1 MISSRKSSEGFLPL
15 ERIHNKNMSEQ
26 EPQPDIIYTIT
37 DEAPAL
43 ATSSFLPIVKYF
55 AKAAGITIGTKD
67 ISLSGR
73 IIANFPD
80 SLTTGQKQPDALFEL
95 GELVKRPTAN
105 IIKLPNIS
113 ASIPQLKA
121 AISELQEHGYDIP
134 DYPESPQTEAQKNIQ
149 TRYKKVLG
157 SAVNPV
163 LRDGNSDRR
172 PPVAVKEYARKHPH
186 KMGEWRTDSKTHVA
200 YMDDGDFF
208 SNESSVTISAPSV
221 GNSRIEFFSEDL
233 TLTILKE
240 NLSLQEGEIVDA
252 TFMSRKALR
261 KFLAEQIEDA
271 KEKGV
276 LFSLHL
282 KATMMKVSD
291 PIIFGQ
297 AVEVFFADVF
307 DKHADVFEE
316 LGVNPDNGLGDVYAR
331 IQSLQ
336 EAQRQEIETD
346 IQTCLEAQ
354 ADLYMV
360 NSDKGITN
368 LHVPSNVII
377 DASLPPIIRDG
388 GKAWGPDGKAHDVK
402 AVIPDTSYAGIYDET
417 VQFCITNGAFDPATM
432 GSVANVG
439 LMAGKAE
446 EYGSH
451 DQTFRV
457 PENGIIRIVDAE
469 GVTLHEHSV
478 EEGDIWRMCQA
489 KDAPIRNWVELA
501 VERVKATGSPA
512 VFWLDKDRAHDA
524 QIIDKV
530 NRYLG
535 DLDQDGD
542 LNIQIMSPV
551 EAIRY
556 TLRRVKEGMDT
567 ISVTGNVLRDYLT
580 DLFPILELNTSAKML
595 SIVGLLNGGGLF
607 ETGAGGS
614 APKHVQ
620 QFIEEGHLRWDS
632 LGEFA
637 AIAASLQHLSAA
649 RENVKAG
656 IVANALD
663 QATAKL
669 LDRNQSPSS
678 RVGELDNRGSQFY
691 LTLYWAQALAVQ
703 EENSELQEYF
713 IPLAEALTSGEKQ
726 IIKELNDAQGH
737 KVDLGGYYHPDAEKV
752 TRATRPSLTLNTA
765 IL

>member
-1 MISSRKSSEGFLPL
+1 
-15 ERIHNKNMSEQ
+15 MSEQ
-26 EPQPDIIYTIT
+26 ESQPDIIYTIT

-43 ATSSFLPIVKYF
+43 ATASFLPVVKYF
-55 AKAAGITIGTKD
+55 AKAAGVTVGTRN
-67 ISLSGR
+67 ISLASR

-80 SLTTGQKQPDALFEL
+80 SLTAEQKQPDALAEL
-95 GELVKRPTAN
+95 GELVKYPFAN
-105 IIKLPNIS
+105 VIKLPNIS

-121 AISELQEHGYDIP
+121 AIAELQVHGYDIP
-134 DYPESPQTEAQKNIQ
+134 DYPEAPQTEAQKDIQ
-149 TRYKKVLG
+149 ARYKTVLG

-172 PPVAVKEYARKHPH
+172 PPAAVKEYAKKHPH
-186 KMGEWRTDSKTHVA
+186 KMGEWNPDSKTHA
-200 YMDDGDFF
+200 SHMDDGDFF
-208 SNESSVTISAPSV
+208 SNESSITISDPSV
-221 GNSRIEFFSEDL
+221 SNARIEFFSEDMKL
-233 TLTILKE
+233 TVLKD
-240 NLSLQEGEIVDA
+240 NLSLQEGEVVDA
-252 TFMSRKALR
+252 TFMSRKDLR

-271 KEKGV
+271 KDNGV
-276 LFSLHL
+276 LFSIHL

-297 AVEVFFADVF
+297 AVEVFFTDVF
-307 DKHADVFEE
+307 NKHAAVFKE
-316 LGVNPDNGLGDVYAR
+316 LSVNPDNGLGDVCAR
-331 IQSLQ
+331 IQSLP
-336 EAQRQEIETD
+336 EEQREEIESD
-346 IQTCLEAQ
+346 IQACLDTQ

-402 AVIPDTSYAGIYDET
+402 AVIPDSSYAVIYDET
-417 VQFCITNGAFDPATM
+417 IKFCIENGAFDPATM

-457 PENGIIRIVDAE
+457 PGDGIIRVVDAE
-469 GVTLHEHSV
+469 GVTLLEHSV
-478 EEGDIWRMCQA
+478 EDGDIWRMCQA

-501 VERVKATGSPA
+501 VERAKATGSPA
-512 VFWLDKDRAHDA
+512 VFWLDKERAHDA

-535 DLDQDGD
+535 DLDPDGD
-542 LNIQIMSPV
+542 LNIRIMSPV
-551 EAIRY
+551 DAIRF
-556 TLRRVKEGMDT
+556 TLQRVKDGEDT

-620 QFIEEGHLRWDS
+620 QFLEEGHLRWDS

-637 AIAASLQHLSAA
+637 AIAASLQHLSTA

-656 IVANALD
+656 IVAKALD
-663 QATAKL
+663 QATATL
-669 LDRNQSPSS
+669 LDKNQSPSS
-678 RVGELDNRGSQFY
+678 RVNELDNRGSQFY
-691 LTLYWAQALAVQ
+691 LTLYWAQELAEQ
-703 EENSELQEYF
+703 EKNPELREYF
-713 IPLAEALTSGEKQ
+713 TPLAEALTSGEEQ

-737 KVDLGGYYHPDAEKV
+737 KVDLGGYYYPDPEKV
-752 TRATRPSLTLNTA
+752 AKATRPSSTLNTA
-765 IL
+765 LGS

>member
-1 MISSRKSSEGFLPL
+1 
-15 ERIHNKNMSEQ
+15 MSEKAQ
-26 EPQPDIIYTIT
+26 QPDIIYTTT

-43 ATSSFLPIVKYF
+43 ATASFLPIVKHF
-55 AKAAGITIGTKD
+55 VKAAGITIGTRN
-67 ISLSGR
+67 ISLTSR

-80 SLTTGQKQPDALFEL
+80 SLTVEQKQPDALAEL
-95 GELVKRPTAN
+95 GELVKRPIAN
-105 IIKLPNIS
+105 VIKLPNIS

-121 AISELQEHGYDIP
+121 AIAELQEQGYDIP
-134 DYPESPQTEAQKNIQ
+134 DYPEAPRTEAQRDIQ
-149 TRYKKVLG
+149 TRYKKILG

-172 PPVAVKEYARKHPH
+172 PPSAVKEYARKHPH
-186 KMGEWRTDSKTHVA
+186 KMGEWCSDSKTHVSH
-200 YMDDGDFF
+200 MDDGDFF
-208 SNESSVTISAPSV
+208 SNESSVTISGPSV
-221 GNSRIEFFSEDL
+221 GYARIEFFSEDSKL
-233 TLTILKE
+233 TVLKD
-240 NLSLQEGEIVDA
+240 NLPLQEGEVVDA

-307 DKHADVFEE
+307 SKHADAFKE

-331 IQSLQ
+331 IQSLP
-336 EAQRQEIETD
+336 EAQREEIETD
-346 IQTCLEAQ
+346 IKTCLDAQ
-354 ADLYMV
+354 AELYMV

-402 AVIPDTSYAGIYDET
+402 AVIPDASYAGIYDET
-417 VQFCITNGAFDPATM
+417 VKFCRENGAFDPATM

-451 DQTFRV
+451 DQTFKM
-457 PENGIIRIVDAE
+457 PENGTIRVVDEE
-469 GVTLHEHSV
+469 GVTIHEHSV
-478 EEGDIWRMCQA
+478 EGGDIWRMCRV
-489 KDAPIRNWVELA
+489 KDAPVRNWVELA
-501 VERVKATGSPA
+501 VKRVKATGSPA
-512 VFWLDKDRAHDA
+512 IFWLDKNRAHDE
-524 QIIDKV
+524 QLIDKV

-535 DLDQDGD
+535 DLDPDGH
-542 LNIQIMSPV
+542 LNIKIMSPV
-551 EAIRY
+551 DAIRY
-556 TLRRVKEGMDT
+556 TLQRVKEGRDT
-567 ISVTGNVLRDYLT
+567 ISITGNVLRDYLT

-620 QFIEEGHLRWDS
+620 QFLEEGHLRWDS

-649 RENVKAG
+649 RGNVKAG
-656 IVANALD
+656 IVAKALD

-669 LDRNQSPSS
+669 LDKNQSPSS
-678 RVGELDNRGSQFY
+678 RVGELDSRGSQFY
-691 LTLYWAQALAVQ
+691 LTLYWAQALAAQ

-713 IPLAEALTSGEKQ
+713 IPLAEALASGEEQ
-726 IIKELNDAQGH
+726 IVKELNDAQGYG
-737 KVDLGGYYHPDAEKV
+737 VDLGGYYHPDPEKV
-752 TRATRPSLTLNTA
+752 KRAMRPSSTLNA
-765 IL
+765 ALGEDIS

>member
-1 MISSRKSSEGFLPL
+1 
-15 ERIHNKNMSEQ
+15 MSEQ
-26 EPQPDIIYTIT
+26 ESQPDIIYTIT

-43 ATSSFLPIVKYF
+43 ATASFLPIVKHF
-55 AKAAGITIGTKD
+55 AQAAGVTIGTKN
-67 ISLSGR
+67 ISLAGR

-80 SLTTGQKQPDALFEL
+80 SLTSDQKQPDALFEL

-105 IIKLPNIS
+105 VIKLPNIS

-121 AISELQEHGYDIP
+121 AISELQGQGYDIP
-134 DYPESPQTEAQKNIQ
+134 VYPETPQTEAQRDIQ
-149 TRYKKVLG
+149 ARYKGVLG

-172 PPVAVKEYARKHPH
+172 PPAAVKEYAKKHPH
-186 KMGEWRTDSKTHVA
+186 KMGKWDPDSKTHVSH
-200 YMDDGDFF
+200 MDDGDFF
-208 SNESSVTISAPSV
+208 SNESSVTISGPSA
-221 GNSRIEFFSEDL
+221 GCAKIELFNQDMQL
-233 TLTILKE
+233 TVLKD
-240 NLSLQEGEIVDA
+240 NVPLQEGEIVDA

-271 KEKGV
+271 KEKGI

-297 AVEVFFADVF
+297 AVEVFFADLF
-307 DKHADVFEE
+307 DKYGDVFEE

-331 IQSLQ
+331 IESLP
-336 EAQRQEIETD
+336 EAQREEIEAD
-346 IQTCLEAQ
+346 ILTCLDTQ

-402 AVIPDTSYAGIYDET
+402 AVVPDASYAGIYDET
-417 VQFCITNGAFDPATM
+417 VKFCIENGAFDPATM

-457 PENGIIRIVDAE
+457 PEDGIIRVVDEE
-469 GVTLHEHSV
+469 GVTIHEHSV
-478 EEGDIWRMCQA
+478 EEGDIWRMCRV
-489 KDAPIRNWVELA
+489 KDAPIKNWVELG

-512 VFWLDKDRAHDA
+512 VFWLDKERAHDA
-524 QIIDKV
+524 QLIDKV
-530 NRYLG
+530 NRYLS
-535 DLDQDGD
+535 DLNPEGD

-551 EAIRY
+551 EAVRY

-567 ISVTGNVLRDYLT
+567 ISITGNVLRDYLT

-607 ETGAGGS
+607 ETGTGGS

-620 QFIEEGHLRWDS
+620 QFLEEGHLRWDS

-637 AIAASLQHLSAA
+637 AIAASLEHLSTA

-656 IVANALD
+656 IVAKALD
-663 QATAKL
+663 QATATL

-678 RVGELDNRGSQFY
+678 RVNELDNRGSQFY
-691 LTLYWAQALAVQ
+691 LTLYWAQALAAQ
-703 EENSELQEYF
+703 EENSELREYF
-713 IPLAEALTSGEKQ
+713 TPLAEALSSGEEQ
-726 IIKELNDAQGH
+726 IIKELNDAQGQE
-737 KVDLGGYYHPDAEKV
+737 VDLGGYYHPDPEKV
-752 TRATRPSLTLNTA
+752 TRATRPSSTLNA
-765 IL
+765 AFQS

>member
-1 MISSRKSSEGFLPL
+1 
-15 ERIHNKNMSEQ
+15 MSEQ
-26 EPQPDIIYTIT
+26 AQQPDIIYTIT

-43 ATSSFLPIVKYF
+43 ATASFLPIVKHF
-55 AKAAGITIGTKD
+55 AKAAGITLGTKD
-67 ISLSGR
+67 ISLAGR
-73 IIANFPD
+73 IIANFPEN
-80 SLTTGQKQPDALFEL
+80 LAAEQRQPDALAEL
-95 GELVKRPTAN
+95 GKLVKEPSAN
-105 IIKLPNIS
+105 VIKLPNIS
-113 ASIPQLKA
+113 ASVPQLKA
-121 AISELQEHGYDIP
+121 AIAELQEQGYNIP
-134 DYPESPQTEAQKNIQ
+134 DYPEAPRTETEKDIQ
-149 TRYKKVLG
+149 ARYKKVLG

-172 PPVAVKEYARKHPH
+172 PPAAVKEYAKKHPH
-186 KMGEWRTDSKTHVA
+186 KMGEWDPDSKTHVTH
-200 YMDDGDFF
+200 MDDGDFF
-208 SNESSVTISAPSV
+208 SNEMSVTISSSSV
-221 GNSRIEFFSEDL
+221 GSARIEFVGEVGQV
-233 TLTILKE
+233 TVLKDK
-240 NLSLQEGEIVDA
+240 LSLQDGEVVDA
-252 TFMSRKALR
+252 TFMSRTALR
-261 KFLAEQIEDA
+261 AFLAEEIADA
-271 KEKGV
+271 KRKGV

-297 AVEVFFADVF
+297 AVEVFFSDVF
-307 DKHADVFEE
+307 DKHAAVFEE
-316 LGVNPDNGLGDVYAR
+316 LGINPDNGLGDVYTK
-331 IQSLQ
+331 IQSLPESQ
-336 EAQRQEIETD
+336 GEEIETD
-346 IQTCLEAQ
+346 IETCLDAQ

-417 VQFCITNGAFDPATM
+417 VQFCITNGAFDPAAM

-451 DQTFRV
+451 DQTFKV
-457 PENGIIRIVDAE
+457 PENGTIRVVDVAGE
-469 GVTLHEHSV
+469 TLHEHSV
-478 EEGDIWRMCQA
+478 EEGDIWRMCRV

-512 VFWLDKDRAHDA
+512 VFWLDKNRAHDA
-524 QIIDKV
+524 QLIKKV
-530 NRYLG
+530 KHYLG
-535 DLDQDGD
+535 DLDPDGD

-551 EAIRY
+551 EATRY

-567 ISVTGNVLRDYLT
+567 ISITGNVLRDYLT

-620 QFIEEGHLRWDS
+620 QFVEEGHLRWDS

-637 AIAASLQHLSAA
+637 AIAASLEHLSATH
-649 RENVKAG
+649 ENVKAG
-656 IVANALD
+656 IVAKALD

-669 LDRNQSPSS
+669 LDKNQSPFS

-691 LTLYWAQALAVQ
+691 LTLYWAQALAEQ

-713 IPLAEALTSGEKQ
+713 APLVKTLASGEEQ
-726 IIKELNDAQGH
+726 IVKELNDAQGH
-737 KVDLGGYYHPDAEKV
+737 KVDLGGYYHPDPEKV
-752 TRATRPSLTLNTA
+752 AKATRPSPTLNSA
-765 IL
+765 FS

>member
-1 MISSRKSSEGFLPL
+1 
-15 ERIHNKNMSEQ
+15 MSEQ
-26 EPQPDIIYTIT
+26 AQQPDIIYTIT

-43 ATSSFLPIVKYF
+43 ATASFLPIVKYF
-55 AKAAGITIGTKD
+55 AKSAGITIGTKN
-67 ISLSGR
+67 ISLAGR

-80 SLTTGQKQPDALFEL
+80 NLTADQRQPDALAEL
-95 GELVKRPTAN
+95 GKLVKEPTAN
-105 IIKLPNIS
+105 VIKLPNIS
-113 ASIPQLKA
+113 ASIPQMKA
-121 AISELQEHGYDIP
+121 AITELQEHGYSIP
-134 DYPESPQTEAQKNIQ
+134 DYPDAPQTEAERDIQ
-149 TRYKKVLG
+149 ARYKRVLG

-186 KMGEWRTDSKTHVA
+186 KMGEWHSDSKTHVTH
-200 YMDDGDFF
+200 MDDGDFF
-208 SNESSVTISAPSV
+208 SNEKSVTVSGQSV
-221 GNSRIEFFSEDL
+221 GNARIEFVGEDGRV
-233 TLTILKE
+233 TILKE
-240 NLSLQEGEIVDA
+240 KLSLQEGEVVDA
-252 TFMSRKALR
+252 TFMSRKSLR

-297 AVEVFFADVF
+297 AVEVFFADLF
-307 DKHADVFEE
+307 DKHAAVFEE
-316 LGVNPDNGLGDVYAR
+316 LGVNPDNGLGDVYASIR
-331 IQSLQ
+331 SLP
-336 EAQRQEIETD
+336 EAQREGIETD
-346 IQTCLEAQ
+346 IQTCLDAQ

-360 NSDKGITN
+360 NSGKGITN

-388 GKAWGPDGKAHDVK
+388 GKAWGPDGNAHDVK

-417 VQFCITNGAFDPATM
+417 VQFCRENGAFDPAIM

-451 DQTFRV
+451 DQTFKVPGNGSIRV
-457 PENGIIRIVDAE
+457 IDAAGE
-469 GVTLHEHSV
+469 ILHEHRV
-478 EEGDIWRMCQA
+478 EGGDIWRMCQA
-489 KDAPIRNWVELA
+489 KDAPIKNWVELA
-501 VERVKATGSPA
+501 VERVKATDSPA
-512 VFWLDKDRAHDA
+512 VFWLDKNRAHDA
-524 QIIDKV
+524 QLIKKV

-535 DLDQDGD
+535 SLDPDGN
-542 LNIQIMSPV
+542 LNIQILSPV
-551 EAIRY
+551 EAICF
-556 TLRRVKEGMDT
+556 TLRRVKEGLDT
-567 ISVTGNVLRDYLT
+567 ISITGNVLRDYLT

-620 QFIEEGHLRWDS
+620 QFLEEGHLRWDS

-637 AIAASLQHLSAA
+637 AIAASLQHFSAA
-649 RENVKAG
+649 HENVKAG
-656 IVANALD
+656 IVAKALD

-669 LDRNQSPSS
+669 LVKNQSPSS

-691 LTLYWAQALAVQ
+691 LTLYWAEALATQ
-703 EENSELQEYF
+703 EENSELQEHF
-713 IPLAEALTSGEKQ
+713 IPLAKTLAAGEEQ
-726 IIKELNDAQGH
+726 IVKELNGAQGQE
-737 KVDLGGYYHPDAEKV
+737 VDLGGYYYPDPAKV
-752 TRATRPSLTLNTA
+752 ARATRPSSTLNA
-765 IL
+765 ALGEDISLLK

>member
-1 MISSRKSSEGFLPL
+1 
-15 ERIHNKNMSEQ
+15 
-26 EPQPDIIYTIT
+26 
-37 DEAPAL
+37 
-43 ATSSFLPIVKYF
+43 
-55 AKAAGITIGTKD
+55 
-67 ISLSGR
+67 
-73 IIANFPD
+73 
-80 SLTTGQKQPDALFEL
+80 
-95 GELVKRPTAN
+95 
-105 IIKLPNIS
+105 
-113 ASIPQLKA
+113 
-121 AISELQEHGYDIP
+121 
-134 DYPESPQTEAQKNIQ
+134 
-149 TRYKKVLG
+149 
-157 SAVNPV
+157 
-163 LRDGNSDRR
+163 
-172 PPVAVKEYARKHPH
+172 
-186 KMGEWRTDSKTHVA
+186 MGEWHSDSKTHVA
-200 YMDDGDFF
+200 HMDDEDFF

-221 GNSRIEFFSEDL
+221 GNARIEFFSEDQKL
-233 TLTILKE
+233 TVLKE
-240 NLSLQEGEIVDA
+240 KVSLQEGEIVDA
-252 TFMSRKALR
+252 TFMSLKSLR

-316 LGVNPDNGLGDVYAR
+316 LGVNPDNGLGDVYSG
-331 IQSLQ
+331 IQNLPVS
-336 EAQRQEIETD
+336 QREEIEND
-346 IQTCLEAQ
+346 IQTCLDTQ

-402 AVIPDTSYAGIYDET
+402 AVIPDSSYAGIYDET
-417 VQFCITNGAFDPATM
+417 VKFCRENGAFDPATM

-451 DQTFRV
+451 DQTFKVPGNGTIRV
-457 PENGIIRIVDAE
+457 VDEA

-478 EEGDIWRMCQA
+478 EEGDIWRMCRV
-489 KDAPIRNWVELA
+489 KDAPVRNWVELG

-512 VFWLDKDRAHDA
+512 VFWLDKERAHDA
-524 QIIDKV
+524 QLIDKV
-530 NRYLG
+530 NRYLC
-535 DLDQDGD
+535 DLDPDGNLD
-542 LNIQIMSPV
+542 FQILSPV
-551 EAIRY
+551 DAIRY
-556 TLRRVKEGMDT
+556 TLQRVKNGQDT
-567 ISVTGNVLRDYLT
+567 ISITGNVLRDYLT

-620 QFIEEGHLRWDS
+620 QFLEEGHLRWDS

-637 AIAASLQHLSAA
+637 AIAASLQHLSTA

-656 IVANALD
+656 IVAKALD

-669 LDRNQSPSS
+669 LVNNQSPSS

-713 IPLAEALTSGEKQ
+713 IPLAEALATGEEQ

-737 KVDLGGYYHPDAEKV
+737 EVDLGGYYHPDPEKV
-752 TRATRPSLTLNTA
+752 QRATRPSSTLNA
-765 IL
+765 AFS

>member
-1 MISSRKSSEGFLPL
+1 
-15 ERIHNKNMSEQ
+15 MSEQ
-26 EPQPDIIYTIT
+26 ESQPDIIYTIT

-43 ATSSFLPIVKYF
+43 ATASFLPVVKHF
-55 AKAAGITIGTKD
+55 ARAAGVTIGTKN
-67 ISLSGR
+67 ISLAGR

-80 SLTTGQKQPDALFEL
+80 SLTVEQKQPDALAEL
-95 GELVKRPTAN
+95 GELVKYPFAN
-105 IIKLPNIS
+105 VIKLPNIS

-121 AISELQEHGYDIP
+121 AIAELQEQGYDIP
-134 DYPESPQTEAQKNIQ
+134 DYPETPETEAQRDIQ
-149 TRYKKVLG
+149 VRYKKILG

-172 PPVAVKEYARKHPH
+172 PPAAVKEYAKKHPH
-186 KMGEWRTDSKTHVA
+186 KMGEWNPDSKTHVSH
-200 YMDDGDFF
+200 MDDGDFF
-208 SNESSVTISAPSV
+208 SNETSVTISGPSV
-221 GNSRIEFFSEDL
+221 GRAKIEFFNQDMQQ
-233 TLTILKE
+233 TVLKD
-240 NLSLQEGEIVDA
+240 NVPLQEGEIVDA

-261 KFLAEQIEDA
+261 KFLAEQIEEA
-271 KEKGV
+271 KENGV

-297 AVEVFFADVF
+297 AVEVFFADLF
-307 DKHADVFEE
+307 DKHAAEFEE
-316 LGVNPDNGLGDVYAR
+316 LGVNSDNGLGDVCSR
-331 IQSLQ
+331 IESLP
-336 EAQRQEIETD
+336 EEQRKEIEAD
-346 IQTCLEAQ
+346 IRACLDEQ

-402 AVIPDTSYAGIYDET
+402 AVIPDTSYAGVYDET
-417 VQFCITNGAFDPATM
+417 VKFCIENGAFDPVTM

-457 PENGIIRIVDAE
+457 PEDGTIRVVDEE
-469 GVTLHEHSV
+469 GVTIHEHSV
-478 EEGDIWRMCQA
+478 EEGDIWRMCRV
-489 KDAPIRNWVELA
+489 KDAPIKNWVELG

-512 VFWLDKDRAHDA
+512 VFWLDKERAHDA
-524 QIIDKV
+524 QLIDKV
-530 NRYLG
+530 NSYLS
-535 DLDQDGD
+535 DINPEGD

-551 EAIRY
+551 EAVRY

-567 ISVTGNVLRDYLT
+567 ISITGNVLRDYLT

-620 QFIEEGHLRWDS
+620 QFVEEGHLRWDS

-637 AIAASLQHLSAA
+637 AIAASLQYLSAS

-656 IVANALD
+656 IVAKALD
-663 QATAKL
+663 QATATL
-669 LDRNQSPSS
+669 LDKNQSPSS
-678 RVGELDNRGSQFY
+678 RVGELDSRGSQFY
-691 LTLYWAQALAVQ
+691 LTLYWAQALAEQ
-703 EENSELQEYF
+703 EENPELREYF
-713 IPLAEALTSGEKQ
+713 TPLAEALTSGEEQ
-726 IIKELNDAQGH
+726 IIKELNYAQGH
-737 KVDLGGYYHPDAEKV
+737 EVDLGGYFHPDPEKV
-752 TRATRPSLTLNTA
+752 TSATRPSPTLNTVFS
-765 IL
+765 